1 MGFVG
6 ILLPVTPPPPQWQA
20 RRSTTISSA
29 LAGVLTLTVTSPEVE
44 HSGLGREWVE
54 IKRAGN
60 LPILRDAG
68 PKLRKYRLEAI
79 LYVDPTVGD
88 VADDLEVLARHAQAP
103 EVTVTY
109 GSWETA
115 TAVITDITFKTRNRV
130 QGTNEPYWAEVS
142 LEITIKPPELRQLV
156 PAPVPSAAPPP
167 PPPAPAPG
175 PSASST
181 PSRPSTVTVK
191 AGDTLIG
198 ISTRVYGNGGQWR
211 KIADANKVRN
221 PKRLA
226 VGQVLRIP

>member
-6 ILLPVTPPPPQWQA
+6 ILLPVLPPPPQWQA
-20 RRSTTISSA
+20 RRSTTITSSA
-29 LAGVLTLTVTSPEVE
+29 GVTTLTITSPEVE

-54 IKRAGN
+54 VPRPGG
-60 LPILRDAG
+60 LPLLRDKG
-68 PKLRKYRLEAI
+68 PRLRKYRLSAT
-79 LYVDPTVGD
+79 LYRPPTEGD
-88 VADDLEVLARHAQAP
+88 VAAELDTVVNGHAQAP
-103 EVTVTY
+103 VVTITY
-109 GSWETA
+109 GSLETA
-115 TAVITDITFKTRNRV
+115 QAVITELTARTLQRV
-130 QGTNEPYWAEVS
+130 QGSNEPYWVELDIEV
-142 LEITIKPPELRQLV
+142 TIKPPELRQLV

-211 KIADANKVRN
+211 KIADANKVRD